1 MFVSGSVETSIGA
14 SLLRSGSSHRLRS
27 AGGLKLT
34 CAVPLPRDSWVL
46 KHLGLGWNQ
55 PARGFYREVCACL
68 INQLTFRPDIKQDYP
83 PNLSILISG
92 GKENNCD
99 SLSNGEWNGNSP
111 SPNCWSSR
119 PCGMWRLEGSLP
131 RLSTL
136 RMNKPEI
143 QNTSLQ
149 YEHWSQLRFNSIF
162 LYCFFIIISALKTPI
177 IWSFIF
183 FLLFYS
189 FLRYFDFSY
198 VFIFYSTT
206 DLNRIRIKRY

>member
-1 MFVSGSVETSIGA
+1 MNCRTHEHRHFERILRTCACCTSMFGSGSVETSIGA

-92 GKENNCD
+92 GKELTICI
-99 SLSNGEWNGNSP
+99 SLSHSRIIQHSYGFQSEKFNNQNLILPSIRNS
-111 SPNCWSSR
+111 
-119 PCGMWRLEGSLP
+119 
-131 RLSTL
+131 
-136 RMNKPEI
+136 
-143 QNTSLQ
+143 
-149 YEHWSQLRFNSIF
+149 
-162 LYCFFIIISALKTPI
+162 
-177 IWSFIF
+177 
-183 FLLFYS
+183 
-189 FLRYFDFSY
+189 
-198 VFIFYSTT
+198 
-206 DLNRIRIKRY
+206 